1 MQATVRFSHLILD
14 SPEFGSDDERMV
26 SRVFFSLE
34 LDGKTFP
41 GLHANIKQT
50 LRAAFE
56 GGPLTVL
63 KPAGYHGPFNHAAFS
78 AAAES
83 RYRDCIGKSI
93 MMFRVNGAKGIRLRN
108 GTFHVS
114 DETTFEVDLNSH
126 TW

>member
-1 MQATVRFSHLILD
+1 MLATVRFSHLILD
-14 SPEFGSDDERMV
+14 SPELGSDGEHIV

-34 LDGKTFP
+34 LDGETLP

-50 LRAAFE
+50 VRAAFE

-78 AAAES
+78 AASES
-83 RYRDCIGKSI
+83 RYRECIGKSI
-93 MMFRVNGAKGIRLRN
+93 MMFRVNGAKGVRLRN
-108 GTFHVS
+108 GTFQVPY
-114 DETTFEVDLNSH
+114 ETTFEVDPNNH